1 METKI
6 TDDLY
11 RVYTS
16 NLLSGNRRECNQIV
30 ENVVSAEADVR
41 DIYLNL
47 FQRSMYEVGS
57 LWEHNKI
64 SVSVEH
70 LATSITMT
78 LINTI
83 YPLLFS
89 PEKKNKSA
97 VIACVENEYHQLGSQ
112 MVSDIFELNGWN
124 GYYLGGNSPVGD
136 LLKFIETNKPD
147 VVGLSLAIYF
157 NMQNLWK
164 TVEQLQRE
172 FPHIPV
178 LVGGQAFRWGG
189 REIAEEFRLVEYAG
203 TLPELETYIH
213 KLEKNNVS

>member
-6 TDDLY
+6 SDDLY
-11 RVYTS
+11 QVYIS
-16 NLLSGNRRECNQIV
+16 NLLNGNRRECKQIV
-30 ENVVSAEADVR
+30 ENLVIAEVDVR

-70 LATSITMT
+70 LATSITMM

-124 GYYLGGNSPVGD
+124 GYFLGGNSPVGD
-136 LLKFIETNKPD
+136 LLKFVDSRKPD

-164 TVEQLQRE
+164 TVEILQRE

-189 REIAEEFRLVEYAG
+189 SEIVEEFKSVEYAG
-203 TLPELETYIH
+203 TIEELETYIR
-213 KLEKNNVS
+213 KLEDLNVN